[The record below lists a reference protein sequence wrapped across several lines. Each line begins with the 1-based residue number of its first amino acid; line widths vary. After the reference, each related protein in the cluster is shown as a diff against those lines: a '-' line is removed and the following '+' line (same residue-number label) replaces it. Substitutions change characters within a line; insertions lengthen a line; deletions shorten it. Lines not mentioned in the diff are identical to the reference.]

1 MSTSATTQGIAA
13 IQALREQWAPH
24 FNAGKISELG
34 ELFYASDAYA
44 LPGGSDLVK
53 GRAEITRFLRDV
65 RDSGDVRFELDV
77 IDTYAEGDLGYL
89 VGNYV
94 FTDASGVAHQGLT
107 HEAYRRGP
115 DGSWQCVVDMWH
127 HIDS

>member
-1 MSTSATTQGIAA
+1 MSTSTSTEGIAA

-34 ELFYASDAYA
+34 ELFYATDAYA
-44 LPGGSDLVK
+44 LPGGGDIVR
-53 GRAEITRFLRDV
+53 GRAAITRFLQEV

-94 FTDASGVAHQGLT
+94 FTDASGVTHPGLT
-107 HEAYRRGP
+107 HEAYRRKP
-115 DGSWQCVVDMWH
+115 DGSWECVVDMWH
-127 HIDS
+127 NIDA

>member
-1 MSTSATTQGIAA
+1 MSTSTTSEGIAG

-34 ELFYASDAYA
+34 ELFYADGACA
-44 LPGGSDLVK
+44 LPGGSDIVR
-53 GRAEITRFLRDV
+53 GRAEITRFLKDV
-65 RDSGDVRFELDV
+65 RNSGDVRFELGV

-94 FTDASGVAHQGLT
+94 FTDASGVAHPGLT
-107 HEAYRRGP
+107 HESYRRKP
-115 DGSWQCVVDMWH
+115 DGSWECVVDMWH
-127 HIDS
+127 NIDS

>member
-1 MSTSATTQGIAA
+1 MSTSTTSDGIAA

-34 ELFYASDAYA
+34 ELFYAADAYA
-44 LPGGSDLVK
+44 LPGGTDMVR
-53 GRAEITRFLRDV
+53 GRAEITRFLQEV
-65 RDSGDVRFELDV
+65 RESGDVRFELGV

-94 FTDASGVAHQGLT
+94 FTDATGVAHPGLT
-107 HEAYRRGP
+107 HEAYRRRP
-115 DGSWQCVVDMWH
+115 DGNWECVVDMWH
-127 HIDS
+127 NIGS

>member
-1 MSTSATTQGIAA
+1 MSTSTTEGIAA

-34 ELFYASDAYA
+34 ELFYADAAYA
-44 LPGGSDLVK
+44 LPGGTDIVR
-53 GRAEITRFLRDV
+53 GRAEITRFLQEV
-65 RDSGDVRFELDV
+65 RNSGDVRFELGV

-94 FTDASGVAHQGLT
+94 FTDASGVAHPGLT
-107 HEAYRRGP
+107 HEAYRRKA
-115 DGSWQCVVDMWH
+115 DGSWECVVDMWH
-127 HIDS
+127 NIDA

>member
-1 MSTSATTQGIAA
+1 MSASTTTEGISA

-44 LPGGSDLVK
+44 LPGGSDIVR
-53 GRAEITRFLRDV
+53 GRAEITRFLHEV
-65 RDSGDVRFELDV
+65 RNSGDVRFELDV

-94 FTDASGVAHQGLT
+94 FTDASGVAHPGLT
-107 HEAYRRGP
+107 HESYRRRS
-115 DGSWQCVVDMWH
+115 DGSWECVVDMWH
-127 HIDS
+127 NVES